1 MGRMKIR
8 LGLLAVVLLIG
19 GCKVNYSTTGASID
33 PEAKTVNVTFI
44 ENRAP
49 LNNPLLSQKVTEALK
64 TKITSQTRLTQVNEP
79 NADYEFK
86 GYISGYTFTNAAV
99 VNTEQAATS
108 RLTVTINITFV
119 KRVGDKKGYQ
129 QSFSRSADFPASKL
143 PSDVE
148 NSLLDQT
155 IVPQMT
161 DDIFNRAFAN
171 W

>member
-1 MGRMKIR
+1 MI
-8 LGLLAVVLLIG
+8 GLMAVVMLLG
-19 GCKVNYSTTGASID
+19 GCSVKYSISGASID

-49 LNNPLLSQKVTEALK
+49 LNNPLLSQKVTESLK

-99 VNTEQAATS
+99 TQVEQAATS
-108 RLTVTINITFV
+108 RLTVTINITFI

-129 QSFSRSADFPASKL
+129 QSFSRSADFPASRL
-143 PSDVE
+143 PSEVE
-148 NSLLDQT
+148 NGLLDQT
-155 IVPQMT
+155 IVPQMV

>member
-1 MGRMKIR
+1 MGRMKIL
-8 LGLLAVVLLIG
+8 LGLVAVVMLMG
-19 GCKVNYSTTGASID
+19 GCKVNYSTSGASIHPD
-33 PEAKTVNVTFI
+33 AKTVNVTFI

-86 GYISGYTFTNAAV
+86 GYISSYTFTNAAV

-119 KRVGDKKGYQ
+119 NRVGDKKGYQ
-129 QSFSRSADFPASKL
+129 QSFSRSADFPASRL
-143 PSDVE
+143 PSEVE
-148 NSLLDQT
+148 NGLLDQT
-155 IVPQMT
+155 IVPQMV

>member
-1 MGRMKIR
+1 MKR
-8 LGLLAVVLLIG
+8 LIGLVAVVMLFG
-19 GCKVNYSTTGASID
+19 GCSVKYSISGASID
-33 PEAKTVNVTFI
+33 AEAKTVNVTFI

-64 TKITSQTRLTQVNEP
+64 TKITSQTKLTQVNEP

-99 VNTEQAATS
+99 TQVEQAATS
-108 RLTVTINITFV
+108 RLTVTISITFV

-143 PSDVE
+143 PSEVE
-148 NSLLDQT
+148 NGLLDET
-155 IVPQMT
+155 IVPQMV

>member
-1 MGRMKIR
+1 MKRLMGMI
-8 LGLLAVVLLIG
+8 GLVMLLG
-19 GCKVNYSTTGASID
+19 GCSVKYSITGASID
-33 PEAKTVNVTFI
+33 PAAKTVNVMFI

-49 LNNPLLSQKVTEALK
+49 LNNPQLSQKVTEALK
-64 TKITSQTRLTQVNEP
+64 TKITSQTKLTQVNEP

-86 GYISGYTFTNAAV
+86 GYITGYTFTNAAV
-99 VNTEQAATS
+99 TNVEQAATS
-108 RLTVTINITFV
+108 RMTVTINITFT
-119 KRVGDKKGYQ
+119 KRVGDKKGYT

-143 PSDVE
+143 PSEIE